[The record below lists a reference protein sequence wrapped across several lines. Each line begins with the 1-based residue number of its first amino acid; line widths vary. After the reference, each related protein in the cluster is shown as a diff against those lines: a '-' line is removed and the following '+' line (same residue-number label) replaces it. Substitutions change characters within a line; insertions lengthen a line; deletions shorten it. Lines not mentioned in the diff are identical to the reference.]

1 MVKGENAHLSGV
13 LWVRNQIMVNVLK
26 YKMFKPNSS
35 CPARNL
41 VLPENSA
48 QDHTFVNLILRLSQ
62 ILMAHY
68 SKYPKSD
75 HSSATPAHSS
85 LVPGALPSLLPTH
98 LSWCI
103 FFIAL
108 IYIRRHSIYKFVY
121 LFIIF
126 PSPKRKICK
135 TGPSLSRSSLYPPC
149 LKQCLTHSRCS
160 IDICWIIW
168 YNNRLFPPLCLI
180 QSTI

>member
-1 MVKGENAHLSGV
+1 
-13 LWVRNQIMVNVLK
+13 
-26 YKMFKPNSS
+26 MFKTNSS

-85 LVPGALPSLLPTH
+85 LVPGALPSLLDFCPFSPGF
-98 LSWCI
+98 LCSLLCPS
-103 FFIAL
+103 
-108 IYIRRHSIYKFVY
+108 SIY
-121 LFIIF
+121 
-126 PSPKRKICK
+126 SQSSSQR
-135 TGPSLSRSSLYPPC
+135 SLIKMKNHLE
-149 LKQCLTHSRCS
+149 
-160 IDICWIIW
+160 
-168 YNNRLFPPLCLI
+168 
-180 QSTI
+180 